1 MHVSQEAGT
10 SNTAVYQFRQYTPQE
25 LKTRE
30 AWKIET
36 LQRFATKW
44 KATERADN
52 ATVMSKEEY
61 DKKILIVSPHS
72 TFMLVYVF

>member
-1 MHVSQEAGT
+1 
-10 SNTAVYQFRQYTPQE
+10 
-25 LKTRE
+25 
-30 AWKIET
+30 